1 MLETI
6 PETTKPILLAHNSIS
21 PMLLPLARM
30 NSSAFSFL
38 SDFVLVLLLFIQVP
52 SSSSNDDLFTACRKH
67 FVCGHTSAGFPFWG
81 NDRSPLCG
89 VPELELRCES
99 NITKMNINQVA
110 YRVWDI
116 NPERGTLSI
125 AREDNMVGL
134 TCSPRF
140 RNSTFNPKV
149 FEYVES
155 YQNLTFSY
163 GCKDAP
169 PAGRIPFTCKIY
181 EVNDQGVYI
190 QVGDT
195 GPGECNRSVS
205 VPVSITDRPP
215 NGNMLEEL
223 LKKAFEV
230 RLKVEWEAC
239 LECIG
244 SKGACG
250 IDQATHQT
258 TCYSPARGMY
268 LNFSSNQ
275 FMMNSSHLLMLHTP

>member
-1 MLETI
+1 MTCSLPVVNILCVGI
-6 PETTKPILLAHNSIS
+6 PPRVFHSGEMT
-21 PMLLPLARM
+21 
-30 NSSAFSFL
+30 
-38 SDFVLVLLLFIQVP
+38 DQV
-52 SSSSNDDLFTACRKH
+52 
-67 FVCGHTSAGFPFWG
+67 
-81 NDRSPLCG
+81 PLCG

-155 YQNLTFSY
+155 YKNLTFSY

-181 EVNDQGVYI
+181 EIGHQ
-190 QVGDT
+190 T
-195 GPGECNRSVS
+195 GICW
-205 VPVSITDRPP
+205 
-215 NGNMLEEL
+215 EEL
-223 LKKAFEV
+223 LKKSIRGKIEGRIGRRV
-230 RLKVEWEAC
+230 WN
-239 LECIG
+239 CIG

-250 IDQATHQT
+250 IDQAT
-258 TCYSPARGMY
+258 CYCPSKVDQLVTLQLEVCTSTSPRIS
-268 LNFSSNQ
+268 L
-275 FMMNSSHLLMLHTP
+275 